1 MESRVHQAASSL
13 KGEGD
18 MRQQIKFATGSR
30 SLERCFFTEAHFLK
44 FAAPRNPDNLTHL
57 VRATPNFFRD
67 DTTSSDVTTTIQHNA
82 GLAKR
87 ASA

>member
-1 MESRVHQAASSL
+1 MESGVHQAASSL

-18 MRQQIKFATGSR
+18 MRQQIKFGTGSR

-57 VRATPNFFRD
+57 VRATPNVFRD
-67 DTTSSDVTTTIQHNA
+67 KTSSDVTTTIQHNA